1 MEALALEHAT
11 RSVATSHHHSK
22 GNQQQNSHHYVV
34 LSNAVRG
41 YHCNRR
47 LKVSTDF
54 KQINF
59 SFKVKLMDISY
70 LMTSYAI
77 HIYIYIFFFK
87 RSLRVAVPS
96 AKGRCQVFSW
106 LHLCRILITGRF
118 DQTFPLIF
126 QLIKGGCQ
134 SHLHSLRKAL
144 MGLGAEANANR
155 GNALDYHV
163 CNIKYLVWGP
173 TKSVT
178 LNSNDFAHLLFKM
191 CGNRRLHRWT
201 TCWLPSVESC
211 LVVI

>member
-77 HIYIYIFFFK
+77 HIYIFFF
-87 RSLRVAVPS
+87 LRDP
-96 AKGRCQVFSW
+96 
-106 LHLCRILITGRF
+106 
-118 DQTFPLIF
+118 
-126 QLIKGGCQ
+126 
-134 SHLHSLRKAL
+134 
-144 MGLGAEANANR
+144 
-155 GNALDYHV
+155 
-163 CNIKYLVWGP
+163 
-173 TKSVT
+173 
-178 LNSNDFAHLLFKM
+178 
-191 CGNRRLHRWT
+191 
-201 TCWLPSVESC
+201 
-211 LVVI
+211 